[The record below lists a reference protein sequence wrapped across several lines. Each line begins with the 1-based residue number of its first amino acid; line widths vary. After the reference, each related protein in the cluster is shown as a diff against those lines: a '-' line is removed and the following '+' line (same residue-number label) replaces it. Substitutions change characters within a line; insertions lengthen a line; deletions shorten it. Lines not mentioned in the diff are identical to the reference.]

1 MERAFFRN
9 LVDTDSQLH
18 YLVTV
23 PKKRK
28 DTPPNNPGNRSG
40 SMMPL
45 SECPRGSTVRIVRL
59 CEDKGCR
66 CRLCSMGLT
75 PGVEATVC
83 EGGECCRLRVR
94 VGEICLGAGLAERV
108 LVSPL

>member
-1 MERAFFRN
+1 
-9 LVDTDSQLH
+9 
-18 YLVTV
+18 
-23 PKKRK
+23 
-28 DTPPNNPGNRSG
+28 
-40 SMMPL
+40 MMPL
-45 SECPRGSTVRIVRL
+45 SECPRGSTVRIVQL

-94 VGEICLGAGLAERV
+94 GGEICLGSGLAKRV
-108 LVSPL
+108 IVSPV